1 MESSWQELGR
11 GPLKVVIQSLFWTLP
26 VCVLHMEIRRPACLS
41 PAVPSRHCDFPYHD
55 SMHMCEC
62 LHVGGGA
69 LRGQNRAS
77 FPLEQVTES
86 CEPIV
91 MGAGTELG
99 SPGSAGDS

>member
-1 MESSWQELGR
+1 MESSGQELGR
-11 GPLKVVIQSLFWTLP
+11 GSLKVVIQSRFWIVPL
-26 VCVLHMEIRRPACLS
+26 CVLHMEVWRPACLS

-62 LHVGGGA
+62 VHVGGGA
-69 LRGQNRAS
+69 LRGKNRAL

-86 CEPIV
+86 CEPIA

-99 SPGSAGDS
+99 SPGRAGDS